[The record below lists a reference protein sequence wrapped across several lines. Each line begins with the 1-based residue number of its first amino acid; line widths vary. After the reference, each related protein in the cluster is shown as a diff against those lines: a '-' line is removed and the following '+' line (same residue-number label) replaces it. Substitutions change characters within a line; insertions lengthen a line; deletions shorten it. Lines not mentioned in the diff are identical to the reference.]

1 MSQAKRLLLFK
12 AMSRTFPDMN
22 GKRVGLTICARAC
35 NNIKIICDVGAIP
48 ERPQRTTMDTRFPN
62 VHRRVPA
69 SPPRGTRQQGMAEH
83 ANRKWRNTPTTTT
96 LFLSEFGIPMCSR
109 GVSNPT
115 FLTEFVGH
123 HGAQSGNRGIQPS
136 LALSKLGGAST
147 SVTMG
152 RKVGFQSNLPY
163 RIWEGSEDLGC
174 LER

>member
-1 MSQAKRLLLFK
+1 MSQAKWPFWG
-12 AMSRTFPDMN
+12 TFPDMN

-35 NNIKIICDVGAIP
+35 NNIKLICDEGAIP

-69 SPPRGTRQQGMAEH
+69 SPPRGTRQQGMAER

-136 LALSKLGGAST
+136 LSKLGGLQPRSPWGT
-147 SVTMG
+147 RWDFNHT
-152 RKVGFQSNLPY
+152 F
-163 RIWEGSEDLGC
+163 RIGYEKA
-174 LER
+174 RRI